1 MWEEKG
7 QGKVGKGGACVWPEF
22 LLCSGQVDVGGLPDA
37 FHSAPGGHLS
47 H

>member
-1 MWEEKG
+1 MWELKG
-7 QGKVGKGGACVWPEF
+7 AGEGVGREDCPHPARDPPVLW
-22 LLCSGQVDVGGLPDA
+22 DMGGLPDA